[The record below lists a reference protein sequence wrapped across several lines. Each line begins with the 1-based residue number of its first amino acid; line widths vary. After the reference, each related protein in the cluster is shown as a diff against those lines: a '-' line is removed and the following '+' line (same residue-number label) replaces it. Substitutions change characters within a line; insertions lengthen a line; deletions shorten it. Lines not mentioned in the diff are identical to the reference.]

1 MERHFRTVRGKYDTD
16 IPPKSE
22 LRNKRMKEIKSLLSG
37 QQSFF
42 TQQISKAKAAIEASF
57 WVSHVTVKNKK
68 SFRDGEMVKEV
79 FIEAANSMFRDF
91 KNKAEISYSIKALQL
106 SRRIVTRCCEVMVED
121 LIQQMC
127 KDIEDCNSFSLQLDE
142 STA

>member
-1 MERHFRTVRGKYDTD
+1 MERHFLTVRGKYDTD
-16 IPPKSE
+16 IPPKSV

-42 TQQISKAKAAIEASF
+42 TQQISNAKAANQASF
-57 WVSHVTVKNKK
+57 WVSHVIVKNRK
-68 SFRDGEMVKEV
+68 SFRDGEMVKEA

-106 SRRIVTRCCEVMVED
+106 SRRIVTRRCEAMAED
-121 LIQQMC
+121 LI
-127 KDIEDCNSFSLQLDE
+127 
-142 STA
+142 